1 MVRIEAITSTSSV
14 PHHGSKHAAGWDIL
28 AAHDYV
34 LKPGS
39 VAIIDSNLKIAIPEG
54 YYLQLV
60 SRSSFAAKG
69 VNVTG
74 GVIDS
79 DYRDKIGVILYHTGA
94 SYIQSSITGKICFAN
109 NPNAVLVE
117 ATDLII
123 KKGDR
128 IAQGIL
134 FKYEQ
139 QDYIQVEQFSEATDR
154 GGGFGITDTSNTPT
168 TNSSN

>member
-1 MVRIEAITSTSSV
+1 MVRIEVITTKSSA

-34 LKPGS
+34 LKPNS
-39 VAIIDSNLKIAIPEG
+39 VAIIDSDLMVALPEG
-54 YYLQLV
+54 HYLQLV

-69 VNVTG
+69 VIVTG

-79 DYRDKIGVILYHTGA
+79 DYRNKIGVILQHTGA
-94 SYIQSSITGKICFAN
+94 SHIQSSVTGKVCFAN
-109 NPNAVLVE
+109 DAKAVLVG

-139 QDYIQVEQFSEATDR
+139 QDYIHVEHFSEVTDR
-154 GGGFGITDTSNTPT
+154 GGGFGTTGVSGTSALS
-168 TNSSN
+168 SSN